1 MDFEDQ
7 INNETDEIG
16 SDELLSDDSL
26 HLPAGANPL
35 VRLHAV
41 RAWLTRRQRETKI
54 EMGEAALEQQDIQAA
69 LEQGH
74 LRRRAYQDYA
84 ERLQHY
90 QQIFAQAQERLST
103 YEEAEVLLEETVNHV
118 TIGERLLVEYYL
130 EIESKIQDDVQEQG
144 VLEASQAQQTPRLQA
159 LLDVLQ
165 RIERVGAT
173 YEEE

>member
-1 MDFEDQ
+1 
-7 INNETDEIG
+7 
-16 SDELLSDDSL
+16 
-26 HLPAGANPL
+26 
-35 VRLHAV
+35 
-41 RAWLTRRQRETKI
+41 
-54 EMGEAALEQQDIQAA
+54 
-69 LEQGH
+69 

-90 QQIFAQAQERLST
+90 QHIFAQAQERLST
-103 YEEAEVLLEETVNHV
+103 YEEAEALLEETVNHV

-130 EIESKIQDDVQEQG
+130 EIESKIQDDVQAQG

-159 LLDVLQ
+159 LLDILQ